1 MPRLWARRR
10 RRDTVVRV
18 DGEQPDDVSF
28 GADAALVVVDVQNDF
43 TDPDGSLY
51 VQGGEA
57 IVPRINALMAAARA
71 AGSTVVLTQDWHPS
85 ETPHFEPEGTWPVH
99 CVGGT
104 WGAELYP
111 SLDRHADAVVRKGTR
126 GEDGY
131 SAFTMRDH
139 ASGDDVP
146 TGLGGL
152 LRQRGVESVVV
163 TGLAADVCVSATA
176 RDAAADGFATSV
188 VWDATRPVDPDAT
201 DRVRSELAESGVAVV
216 DATSR

>member
-1 MPRLWARRR
+1 M
-10 RRDTVVRV
+10 TSVRYGRSV
-18 DGEQPDDVSF
+18 GSDQPTDVQF
-28 GADAALVVVDVQNDF
+28 GPDVGLVVVDVQNDF

-51 VQGGEA
+51 VTGGET
-57 IVPRINALMAAARA
+57 IVPRINALMAAART

-111 SLDRHADAVVRKGTR
+111 ELDHHADAVVRKGTR

-139 ASGDDVP
+139 AAGDDVP

-152 LRQRGVESVVV
+152 LRQRGVTSVVIV
-163 TGLAADVCVSATA
+163 GLAADVCVAETA
-176 RDAAADGFATSV
+176 RDAAAAEFATSV
-188 VWDATRPVDPDAT
+188 VWDATRPVDPDT
-201 DRVRSELAESGVAVV
+201 TERVLTELAECGVAVV
-216 DATSR
+216 DADPR

>member
-1 MPRLWARRR
+1 MGNPEPAE
-10 RRDTVVRV
+10 VRF
-18 DGEQPDDVSF
+18 GPDV
-28 GADAALVVVDVQNDF
+28 ALVVVDVQNDF

-51 VQGGEA
+51 VRGGEE
-57 IVPRINALMAAARA
+57 IVPRINALMAVARD
-71 AGSTVVLTQDWHPS
+71 AGATVVFTQDWHPP

-111 SLDRHADAVVRKGTR
+111 ALDRHADALVRKGTR

-139 ASGDDVP
+139 ASGSDVP

-152 LRQRGVESVVV
+152 LHQRGIEAVVV
-163 TGLAADVCVSATA
+163 VGLATDVCVAATA
-176 RDAAADGFATSV
+176 RDAAADGFTTSV
-188 VWDATRPVDPDAT
+188 VWDATRPVEPDAGE
-201 DRVRSELAESGVAVV
+201 RVLAELAAFGVNVV
-216 DATSR
+216 GADPR

>member
-1 MPRLWARRR
+1 MGAPQP
-10 RRDTVVRV
+10 TEVRFA
-18 DGEQPDDVSF
+18 PDV
-28 GADAALVVVDVQNDF
+28 ALVVVDVQNDF
-43 TDPDGSLY
+43 ADPNGSLY

-57 IVPRINALMAAARA
+57 IVPRINGLMAIARD
-71 AGSTVVLTQDWHPS
+71 AGATVVLTQDWHPP

-111 SLDRHADAVVRKGTR
+111 ELDRHADALVRKGTR

-152 LRQRGVESVVV
+152 LHQRGVEAVVV
-163 TGLAADVCVSATA
+163 VGLATDVCVSATA
-176 RDAAADGFATSV
+176 RDAATDGFNTSI
-188 VWDATRPVDPDAT
+188 VWDATRPVEPDSGE
-201 DRVRSELAESGVAVV
+201 RVLAELAACGVTVV
-216 DATSR
+216 GAGPG

>member
-1 MPRLWARRR
+1 MGSP
-10 RRDTVVRV
+10 
-18 DGEQPDDVSF
+18 QPTEVQFGPDV
-28 GADAALVVVDVQNDF
+28 ALVVVDVQNDF
-43 TDPDGSLY
+43 TDPNGSLY
-51 VQGGEA
+51 VQGGEV
-57 IVPRINALMAAARA
+57 IVPRINALMAAARD
-71 AGSTVVLTQDWHPS
+71 AGATVVLTQDWHPP

-111 SLDRHADAVVRKGTR
+111 ELDRHADALVRKGTR

-152 LRQRGVESVVV
+152 LHQRGVEAVVV
-163 TGLAADVCVSATA
+163 VGLATDVCVAATA
-176 RDAAADGFATSV
+176 SDAAADGFTTTV
-188 VWDATRPVDPDAT
+188 VWDATRPVEPDAGE
-201 DRVRSELAESGVAVV
+201 RVLAELAACGVAVV
-216 DATSR
+216 GAGPR

>member
-1 MPRLWARRR
+1 MGAP
-10 RRDTVVRV
+10 
-18 DGEQPDDVSF
+18 QPTDVQF
-28 GADAALVVVDVQNDF
+28 GPDVALVVVDVQNDF
-43 TDPDGSLY
+43 TDPNGSLY
-51 VQGGEA
+51 VEGGEV
-57 IVPRINALMAAARA
+57 IVPRINALMETARD
-71 AGSTVVLTQDWHPS
+71 AGATVVLTQDWHPP

-111 SLDRHADAVVRKGTR
+111 ELDRHADALVRKGTR

-152 LRQRGVESVVV
+152 LHQRGVEAVVV
-163 TGLAADVCVSATA
+163 VGLAADVCVAATA
-176 RDAAADGFATSV
+176 RDAAADGFTTSV
-188 VWDATRPVDPDAT
+188 VWEATRPVEPDAGE
-201 DRVRSELAESGVAVV
+201 RVLAELAACGVAVV
-216 DATSR
+216 GAGPR